1 MSITRNTWSASHG
14 EWFRDVLDR
23 AGIIDYRYPL
33 KGCGVWR
40 GYGFQL
46 RQSILTQLRA
56 LLDAAGHEE
65 MLFPTLIPED
75 LIAKESTHIRSFED
89 EAYWVTHGG
98 TSPLHV
104 RLALRPTS
112 ETAVTSMVKLW
123 VRSHADLPQRIYQ
136 VGSIFRYETKATRP
150 MLRVR
155 EVSTFKE
162 AHTFHADHD
171 GALRQVN
178 SANELYEQFFERLC
192 LPYVVSPRPV
202 WDKFA
207 GALTTYA
214 FDTILPDGR
223 ALQIGTTHDLGQ
235 NFSRAFD
242 FTFETA
248 EGGREHPW
256 QTSYGISE
264 RAIAAV
270 IALHGDDR
278 GLVLPPPVAPVQVV
292 IIPIIYKGA
301 SDAVM
306 AACHTATTTLTATGL
321 RVRCDERT
329 TLTPGAKFYDWELR
343 GVPLRVEIGPR
354 DLERDAVTLVRR
366 DTLSK
371 TSCPQA
377 ALRDTASTLMDQ
389 IKTDMRWRAWAWLQ
403 AHIHRVDTVAAAKT
417 IVDKGHGIAELA
429 WCGRD
434 ACGLDL
440 EQRIDA
446 RVLGTRIDDPVIS
459 ETQCGGCDEPASV
472 IVRVGRAY

>member
-1 MSITRNTWSASHG
+1 MPITRKTWSAKHG

-23 AGIIDYRYPL
+23 AEILDYRYPL

-46 RQSILTQLRA
+46 RRRILAHLRA

-75 LIAKESTHIRSFED
+75 LIARESTHIRSFED

-98 TSPLHV
+98 ASPLHV

-112 ETAVTSMVKLW
+112 ETTITPMVKLW

-150 MLRVR
+150 LIRVR

-162 AHTFHADHD
+162 AHTFHADHAD
-171 GALRQVN
+171 ALQQVAT
-178 SANELYEQFFERLC
+178 ANALYERFFDRLA
-192 LPYVVSPRPV
+192 LPYLVSPRPA

-207 GALTTYA
+207 GALTTHA
-214 FDTILPDGR
+214 FDTVLPDGR

-235 NFSRAFD
+235 NFARAFD

-248 EGGREHPW
+248 DGGRTHPW

-278 GLVLPPPVAPVQVV
+278 GLVLPPPVAPVQVAV
-292 IIPIIYKGA
+292 VPILYKDTA
-301 SDAVM
+301 EAVT
-306 AACHTATTTLTATGL
+306 AACRAAATTLTAAGL
-321 RVRCDERT
+321 RVRLDDRAA
-329 TLTPGAKFYDWELR
+329 LTPGAKFYEWELR

-354 DLERDAVTLVRR
+354 DLAGGVATLVRR
-366 DTLSK
+366 DTLAK
-371 TSCPQA
+371 TACPQA
-377 ALRDTASTLMDQ
+377 ALRDTVTALLDTIEADL
-389 IKTDMRWRAWAWLQ
+389 RRRAWAWLQ
-403 AHIHRVDTVAAAKT
+403 AHVHRVDTVDAARAV
-417 IVDKGHGIAELA
+417 VDAGRGVAELA

-434 ACGLDL
+434 ACGRDL
-440 EQRIDA
+440 EQRTDA
-446 RVLGTRIDDPVIS
+446 RVLGTRRDDPPVAEGRCAS
-459 ETQCGGCDEPASV
+459 CDAPAAA
-472 IVRVGRAY
+472 IVRVARAY